1 MRLPSSRKD
10 GPVLAKEPE
19 LNPDAASW
27 WFWAFGL
34 CSGFRIMAFA
44 LAPTCLCLLQ
54 RTFHSNRYGLVL
66 VFRMKPNAVGPVKK
80 PLVLPLITK
89 GFGTTTHV
97 A

>member
-1 MRLPSSRKD
+1 MQLL
-10 GPVLAKEPE
+10 GG
-19 LNPDAASW
+19 
-27 WFWAFGL
+27 FGL
-34 CSGFRIMAFA
+34 LDYVRASRIMAFA
-44 LAPTCLCLLQ
+44 LAPTCLCLHQ